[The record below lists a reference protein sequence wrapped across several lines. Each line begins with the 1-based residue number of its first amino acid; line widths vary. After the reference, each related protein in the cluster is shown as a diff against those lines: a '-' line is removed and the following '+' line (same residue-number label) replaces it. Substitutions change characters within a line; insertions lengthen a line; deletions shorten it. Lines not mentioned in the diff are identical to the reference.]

1 MTTKTKA
8 QQVVSNL
15 EYDWLTVMQ
24 SKAEAIQAYDKYMQ
38 DAREADSQECVE
50 LFTQLKQA
58 ETEQIQEIRK
68 HLMKTMSSKS

>member
-1 MTTKTKA
+1 MTTGTKS

-24 SKAEAIQAYDKYMQ
+24 SKAEALNAYDKYIQ
-38 DAREADSQECVE
+38 DAREANSEECVE
-50 LFTQLKQA
+50 LFNRLKQT

-68 HLMKTMSSKS
+68 HLTKTMSAS

>member
-1 MTTKTKA
+1 MTTGTQS

-24 SKAEAIQAYDKYMQ
+24 SKAEALHAYDKYIQ
-38 DAREADSQECVE
+38 DAREANSEECVE
-50 LFTQLKQA
+50 LFSRLKQT

-68 HLMKTMSSKS
+68 HLTKTMSAS